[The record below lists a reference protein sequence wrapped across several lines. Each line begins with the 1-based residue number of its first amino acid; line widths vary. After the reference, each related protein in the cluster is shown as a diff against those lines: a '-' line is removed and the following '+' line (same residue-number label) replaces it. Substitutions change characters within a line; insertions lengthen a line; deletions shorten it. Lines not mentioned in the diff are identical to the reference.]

1 MPEANFRVYSLAAM
15 CMRAELHI
23 LLHDSAYY
31 VCMLVICTVNVRL
44 VGLLDT

>member
-31 VCMLVICTVNVRL
+31 VQYVSDMYS
-44 VGLLDT
+44 